1 MKIKLN
7 VVLVLLFSALFFQ
20 GCNTDSSENPRAY
33 AEGKVVSAAV
43 NYNTFFLRILSD
55 NVIVAETMLES
66 GGGFKVS
73 GPIGNSGFSL
83 ISTDKI
89 KSFNTEKSGLSLS
102 NDGFKIDVP
111 AGITYIK
118 FNEIVLEK

>member
-1 MKIKLN
+1 
-7 VVLVLLFSALFFQ
+7 
-20 GCNTDSSENPRAY
+20 
-33 AEGKVVSAAV
+33 
-43 NYNTFFLRILSD
+43 
-55 NVIVAETMLES
+55 MLES
-66 GGGFKVS
+66 GGEFKVS

>member
-1 MKIKLN
+1 MKVKLS
-7 VVLVLLFSALFFQ
+7 VVPVLLFNALFFQ
-20 GCNTDSSENPRAY
+20 SCNTDSNENPRAY

-43 NYNTFFLRILSD
+43 NYNTFFFRIKSE
-55 NVIVAETMLES
+55 NIIVAETMLES
-66 GGGFKVS
+66 GGEFKVS

-102 NDGFKIDVP
+102 DDGFKIDVP

>member
-7 VVLVLLFSALFFQ
+7 VVPVLLFSALFFQ

-43 NYNTFFLRILSD
+43 NYNTFFLRILSG

-73 GPIGNSGFSL
+73 GPIEEGLGVSFL
-83 ISTDKI
+83 P
-89 KSFNTEKSGLSLS
+89 KSMVRRELP
-102 NDGFKIDVP
+102 I
-111 AGITYIK
+111 
-118 FNEIVLEK
+118 